1 MPVLELVV
9 VGALLAGAAFL
20 LRVAVHAGQTPGGV
34 DTWYYLAYAD
44 AFRRRPSLE
53 VRLPQYLL
61 QDEVQSYPPLF
72 PSLLA
77 LVPSRVLRRW
87 SWAVSPAIDCL
98 HLLLLFWLSWRVSA
112 SLALAALTAAV
123 YALTPQLVSETRSLS
138 GRSFGALLHT
148 VAMVLAI
155 RVAVLDEPWPSL
167 PLALLAGAALF
178 LSSASSSAGWG
189 FATAVLSAAFAD
201 PRYLL
206 VAGGSLLLAFV
217 LTGGRYR
224 RVVANYLHAV
234 DYWRRHR
241 RLFGAHPVLHSP
253 VYGSP
258 DAPRPAARPGLL
270 GGGIGQ
276 ELLRL
281 LGENP
286 FLLALAFAPTG
297 VPPWGTRLYWWAVGL
312 AGLSVVATVLPPL
325 RAFGPGRTFAKAA
338 VFPTAYTLAVGI
350 GSPGHLATTPVG
362 RATLAALAAS
372 ALAIAFFWA
381 YTRRRRTE
389 RTEAVPDDL
398 REAVAALAGFPPG
411 GLMVLPYMY
420 ADYACYNSAR
430 AVLWGGHSGDL
441 AAFATIAPVLT
452 VSLPELAARH
462 GLRFLLLDREY
473 VVPASVGLGEAA
485 PVGHWGGFAL
495 YDLAPAGGR

>member
-1 MPVLELVV
+1 MPVLELVA

-77 LVPSRVLRRW
+77 LLPSRVLRRW
-87 SWAVSPAIDCL
+87 SWAVSPAVDCL
-98 HLLLLFWLSWRVSA
+98 HLLLLFWLAHRITA
-112 SLALAALTAAV
+112 SLGLAALTGAV

-148 VAMVLAI
+148 VAMVLTM
-155 RVAVLDEPWPSL
+155 RVAVLDEAWPSL

-189 FATAVLSAAFAD
+189 FATAVLAVAFAD

-206 VAGGSLLLAFV
+206 VAGGSLALAFA
-217 LTGGRYR
+217 LTVGRYR

-241 RLFGAHPVLHSP
+241 RSFGAHPVRHSP
-253 VYGSP
+253 VYGAP
-258 DAPRPAARPGLL
+258 GAPRPAARPGFL

-281 LGENP
+281 FGENP
-286 FLLALAFAPTG
+286 FLLALALAPPG
-297 VPPWGTRLYWWAVGL
+297 VPPWGDRLYWWAVGL
-312 AGLSVVATVLPPL
+312 AGLSVLATVLPPL

-350 GSPGHLATTPVG
+350 GSPSHLTTTAVG

-372 ALAIAFFWA
+372 SLAIAFFWA

-389 RTEAVPDDL
+389 RTESVPDDL
-398 REAVAALAGFPPG
+398 RQAVAALSGLPPG

-420 ADYACYNSAR
+420 ADYACYDSGR
-430 AVLWGGHSGDL
+430 PILWGGHSGDL
-441 AAFATIAPVLT
+441 SAFATIAPVLT
-452 VSLPELAARH
+452 RPIPELAARH
-462 GLRFLLLDREY
+462 GVRYLLLDREY
-473 VVPASVGLGEAA
+473 VAPADIGLGEAE
-485 PVGHWGGFAL
+485 PVGRWGAFAL